1 MTKILKDCFN
11 TEVHIGDV
19 VVYGAN
25 SGLKIG
31 VVTRFNPAT
40 FQIKTFSRTEYPR
53 SKPGYVNVPFDYRS
67 SLIAIKTFASIDQD
81 ILTDE
86 EKERIELDHKL
97 RSI

>member
-1 MTKILKDCFN
+1 MSKKLTDCFN
-11 TEVHIGDV
+11 TEVFLGDV

-31 VVTRFNPAT
+31 VVTKFNPAT
-40 FQIKTFSRTEYPR
+40 FQIKTFARTEYPR
-53 SKPGYVNVPFDYRS
+53 SKPGYVNIPFDFRS
-67 SLIAIKTFASIDQD
+67 SLIALKTFDSITQD

-86 EKERIELDHKL
+86 EKELIDLDKDL